1 MADEEQIK
9 ILNKGVDAWNAWRE
23 GNPGITPNLTGA
35 NLVGRALI
43 GIDFGGAD
51 LSGVN
56 CRLSSLCGANL
67 SQANLTRA
75 DLSKADLTNA
85 DLSGANLSM
94 ADMTRSIM
102 TEARLGR
109 TTFGST
115 TMGYVEGLD
124 TVRHSGPSVIGVDT
138 VYLSQG
144 QIPDLF
150 LRRAGVP
157 ENFITYIRTS
167 VTKGITYD
175 SCFITYCAADREFAE
190 RVYEDL
196 QAQNVRCWL
205 SEGNPDGGETPVEM
219 STRIQDKLLLVLS
232 QNSIDADWAR
242 DEVGAALRK
251 EQEQREKHGTHIGI
265 LYVLSIDEAM
275 AESNAPWAAAV
286 LRDRHVVDFRDWG
299 AATAYRLAFRSL
311 LTHLQTD
318 KGSND

>member
-9 ILNKGVDAWNAWRE
+9 ILNKGVDAWNTWRE
-23 GNPGITPNLTGA
+23 ENPGITPNLTGA

-43 GIDFGGAD
+43 GVDFGGAD

-75 DLSKADLTNA
+75 DLSRADLTNA

-102 TEARLGR
+102 TEAQLGR

-124 TVRHSGPSVIGVDT
+124 SVRHSGPSVIGVDT
-138 VYLSQG
+138 VYFSQG

-167 VTKGITYD
+167 VTKGITY
-175 SCFITYCAADREFAE
+175 CAADREFAE
-190 RVYEDL
+190 RLYDDL
-196 QAQNVRCWL
+196 QGENVRCWL

-232 QNSIDADWAR
+232 ENSINADWAR

-251 EQEQREKHGTHIGI
+251 EQEQREKHGAHIGI

-275 AESNAPWAAAV
+275 AESSAPWAAAV
-286 LRDRHVVDFRDWG
+286 ERDRHVVDFRDWR
-299 AATAYRLAFRSL
+299 AATVYRLAFRSL

-318 KGSND
+318 KGASD